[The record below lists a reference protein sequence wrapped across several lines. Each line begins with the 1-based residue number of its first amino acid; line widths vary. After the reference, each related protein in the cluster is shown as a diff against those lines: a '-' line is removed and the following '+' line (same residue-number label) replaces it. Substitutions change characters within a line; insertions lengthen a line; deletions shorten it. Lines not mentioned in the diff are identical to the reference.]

1 MRTLNHSNLHIV
13 FYCLFIGAWLFF
25 LTYFAVPFFKLL
37 CQDTGPN
44 GLFGFYN
51 ELKNQFLFF
60 SVINAFFSAFQTKFQ
75 SFFWNTNFSDLISTK
90 ELKIS
95 LIFKV
100 NDNLPIS
107 FTSSVPYHTIPV
119 GKPELLFC
127 SAKNNSSSDIIFT
140 SIYNVY
146 PSECLPYIEKIQCF
160 CYDDQL
166 IEKNQ
171 EVSLPIYYRINK
183 KFLADPALSQ
193 VNEVIVSY
201 TIFKS

>member
-1 MRTLNHSNLHIV
+1 MHSLKHSNLQIV

-60 SVINAFFSAFQTKFQ
+60 SFINDFFSSLKTKFQ
-75 SFFWNTNFSDLISTK
+75 LFFWNTNIAELNFSK

-95 LIFKV
+95 LVFKV
-100 NDNLPIS
+100 NDNLPIN
-107 FTSSVPYHTIPV
+107 FTSSVPYHTIPI

-127 SAKNNSSSDIIFT
+127 SAKNNSPTDIIFT

-193 VNEVIVSY
+193 VHEVIISY